1 MAVTCV
7 TQSHCSPEHH
17 GVLRRWPL
25 VSLEAEGQV
34 SAWDR
39 AKKPSWEWDPHLQ
52 WDTGWVCEVTSN
64 SNTNNS
70 NINEQTPLCC
80 KVFYCIWVQ
89 GHVWSNVSSLLKSPS
104 CCNEHCCWGLGS
116 GNFLVTCLF
125 VPDYSILL
133 PRCISELLSA
143 AGALVNSPDEL
154 RLCSLEKVGFVENLL
169 TCHCP
174 SGEVHAYGSV
184 IMCGCTTLQHSYWE
198 KEEGWGFFYCAF
210 FVP

>member
-7 TQSHCSPEHH
+7 TQSRCSLECH

-25 VSLEAEGQV
+25 VSLEAAGQASV
-34 SAWDR
+34 WDK
-39 AKKPSWEWDPHLQ
+39 AKKPSWEWNPHLQ

-70 NINEQTPLCC
+70 NINEKPLFGARCS
-80 KVFYCIWVQ
+80 I
-89 GHVWSNVSSLLKSPS
+89 VSESKDMPEATSLSFLLKSPS
-104 CCNEHCCWGLGS
+104 CRNRRCRWGLGS
-116 GNFLVTCLF
+116 ANFLVTCLF

-143 AGALVNSPDEL
+143 AGALVNSSDEL
-154 RLCSLEKVGFVENLL
+154 KLCCLEKVGFVENLL

-174 SGEVHAYGSV
+174 LGEVHAYGSV
-184 IMCGCTTLQHSYWE
+184 IMCGCTTLQHSY
-198 KEEGWGFFYCAF
+198 
-210 FVP
+210 